1 MQNPDIHARSPNKS
15 WLWLH
20 RFGSPVYFYGF
31 AQRWATRCGVTALL
45 LFVIGLYYGLIVAP
59 VDYQMGDS
67 YRIIFIHAPSAWM
80 SMFTYVVM
88 AVAAATGL
96 IWGIKLG
103 HAVARACAPL
113 GAVFTFCALVTG
125 AIWGKPTWGAY
136 WIWDARLTSELVL
149 LFLYF
154 GYMALISAIEDKRT
168 ASRAAALLAV
178 VGLVNIPI
186 IHYSVEWWN
195 TLHQGSTVT
204 RLARPAMDIEMLIPL
219 LIMFAAINFY
229 FIASLFNR
237 VRCELLDQERQTQ
250 WVKNLVHKH
259 QMNGQAHG

>member
-1 MQNPDIHARSPNKS
+1 
-15 WLWLH
+15 
-20 RFGSPVYFYGF
+20 
-31 AQRWATRCGVTALL
+31 
-45 LFVIGLYYGLIVAP
+45 
-59 VDYQMGDS
+59 MGDS

-88 AVAAATGL
+88 AVAGATGL
-96 IWGIKLG
+96 IWRIKLG

-125 AIWGKPTWGAY
+125 ALWGKPTWGTY

>member
-1 MQNPDIHARSPNKS
+1 MQNPDIHARPQNKF

-20 RFGSPVYFYGF
+20 QFGSPAYFYGF
-31 AQRWATRCGVTALL
+31 AQRWASRCGVMALL
-45 LFVIGLYYGLIVAP
+45 LFVIGLYYGLVVAP
-59 VDYQMGDS
+59 ADYQMGDS
-67 YRIIFIHAPSAWM
+67 YRIIFVHVPSAWM
-80 SMFTYVVM
+80 SMFVYVVM
-88 AVAAATGL
+88 ATAAATGL
-96 IWGIKLG
+96 VWRIKLG

-113 GAVFTFCALVTG
+113 GAVFTFCALLTG
-125 AIWGKPTWGAY
+125 ALWGKPTWGTY

-168 ASRAAALLAV
+168 ASRAAALLAI

-186 IHYSVEWWN
+186 IHYSVVWWN
-195 TLHQGSTVT
+195 TLHQGATVT
-204 RLARPAMDIEMLIPL
+204 KLGQPTMAIEMLIPL

-229 FIASLFNR
+229 FIASLLNR

-250 WVKNLVHKH
+250 WVKSLVNQQHP
-259 QMNGQAHG
+259 QTHG